1 VKKNDL
7 KKFETDNIPLMSKV
21 VQLNPR
27 IKNTTLKYIEHK
39 VITYDIVIKIKGK
52 NIFKQDIN
60 RSKITM
66 LVNTHTGFS
75 KSITKAPD
83 TYKVNISKN
92 NIKKSEMDEI
102 HMLENIKNEISSL
115 PGNYHYSIDRLEEVV
130 KEVKEAKVRG
140 LMLFGIPEHKDA
152 CGSEAYNEEGIVQ
165 KAIRK
170 IKQLDKDIL
179 VITDVCMCE
188 YTDHG
193 HCGIIHGTDVD
204 NDETIEYIGKIAL
217 SHVEAGADMVA
228 PSDMMDGRIGKIR
241 EVLDKNNF
249 KHIPIMAYS
258 AKYCSA
264 FYGPFREAAN
274 SAPQFGDRKTYQMDP
289 ANLRE
294 AIREMEQD
302 IEEGADIIMVKPALS
317 YLDVIRKARDNF
329 DYPIAAYNVS
339 GEYAMVKAAAK
350 MGWIDEKR
358 IALEMLLSMKR
369 AGADIII
376 TYYSLEAAK
385 WLKKMESC

>member
-1 VKKNDL
+1 MIKRGRRLRVNEATRALVRENSLSSDD
-7 KKFETDNIPLMSKV
+7 FIYPIFV
-21 VQLNPR
+21 V
-27 IKNTTLKYIEHK
+27 E
-39 VITYDIVIKIKGK
+39 G
-52 NIFKQDIN
+52 
-60 RSKITM
+60 
-66 LVNTHTGFS
+66 
-75 KSITKAPD
+75 
-83 TYKVNISKN
+83 
-92 NIKKSEMDEI
+92 
-102 HMLENIKNEISSL
+102 ENIKNEISSL

-130 KEVKEAKVRG
+130 KEIKEAKVRG

-170 IKQLDKDIL
+170 IKKLDKDIL

-217 SHVEAGADMVA
+217 SHAEAGADMVA

-241 EVLDKNNF
+241 DVLDKNNF

-317 YLDVIRKARDNF
+317 YLDVVKTARDRF
-329 DYPIAAYNVS
+329 DYPIAVYNVS

-385 WLKKMESC
+385 WLKEM